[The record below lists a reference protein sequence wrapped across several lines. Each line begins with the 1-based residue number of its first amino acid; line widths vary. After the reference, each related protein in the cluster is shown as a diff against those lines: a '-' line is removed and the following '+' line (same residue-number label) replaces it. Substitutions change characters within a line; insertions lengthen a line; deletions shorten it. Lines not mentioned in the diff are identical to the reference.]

1 MSDVVRLAEDNDL
14 KKCVV
19 LALDM
24 IREGYYKDYDIDEV
38 EMTHH
43 AKRAFHQPDWMFLV
57 YEKDDEVV
65 GFFSAQ
71 ITKTFFGHDL
81 IAEQNL
87 MYIDPKARGNINIA
101 MSFMREF
108 RNWAKVNKCKGA
120 FFAPTVSVHS
130 GFDIIAKRLGYDYV
144 GPMYGRTP

>member
-71 ITKTFFGHDL
+71 ITKTFFGH
-81 IAEQNL
+81 A
-87 MYIDPKARGNINIA
+87 
-101 MSFMREF
+101 
-108 RNWAKVNKCKGA
+108 
-120 FFAPTVSVHS
+120 